1 MSEPKD
7 FEKLLREQVKATTDA
22 VQESFDA
29 VGIQMAQYASLI
41 QELSERMA
49 RQDARIAEQDARIA
63 EQDARIAEQDAR
75 IAEQDARIA
84 EQDARILELENPRSK
99 YRSL

>member
-1 MSEPKD
+1 MISKLLLKMSEPKD
-7 FEKLLREQVKATTDA
+7 FEKLLREQVKATTNT

-29 VGIQMAQYASLI
+29 VGVQMAQYASLI

-63 EQDARIAEQDAR
+63 EQDAQIAEQNLR
-75 IAEQDARIA
+75 IQ
-84 EQDARILELENPRSK
+84 ELENPRSN

>member
-41 QELSERMA
+41 QELSERMT
-49 RQDARIAEQDARIA
+49 EQDARIA
-63 EQDARIAEQDAR
+63 KLSGRIAEQDTL
-75 IAEQDARIA
+75 IAEQN
-84 EQDARILELENPRSK
+84 ARILELEPREK
-99 YRSL
+99 YRHL

>member
-41 QELSERMA
+41 QELSERMT
-49 RQDARIAEQDARIA
+49 EQDARIA
-63 EQDARIAEQDAR
+63 KLSGRIAEQDTL
-75 IAEQDARIA
+75 IAEQNARIV
-84 EQDARILELENPRSK
+84 ELEKEPEVI
-99 YRSL
+99 YRPYRPL

>member
-7 FEKLLREQVKATTDA
+7 FEKLLREQVKATTYT

-29 VGIQMAQYASLI
+29 VGVHMAQYVSLI
-41 QELSERMA
+41 QELSERMT

-63 EQDARIAEQDAR
+63 EQNL
-75 IAEQDARIA
+75 
-84 EQDARILELENPRSK
+84 RILELENPRSK

>member
-7 FEKLLREQVKATTDA
+7 FEKLLREQVKATTNA

-49 RQDARIAEQDARIA
+49 EQDARIA
-63 EQDARIAEQDAR
+63 EQDARIAEQNL
-75 IAEQDARIA
+75 
-84 EQDARILELENPRSK
+84 RILELENPRSK